1 MTELEKWENSYKERN
16 LIKDFLNFASEK
28 HNSNLTTEINTPPY
42 YLNIERVLVDE
53 DPILDDYF
61 QIDQKKLEEERRA
74 LLEKARNMEAS
85 K

>member
-1 MTELEKWENSYKERN
+1 MTELEKWENCYKERN
-16 LIKDFLNFASEK
+16 LIKDFLNFASKE
-28 HNSNLTTEINTPPY
+28 HSSNLTTEINTPPY
-42 YLNIERVLVDE
+42 YLNIEHVLVDE
-53 DPILDDYF
+53 DRILDDYF